1 MTNPPVVPYVAI
13 AMQLGGH
20 PIFDL
25 LTHLVQLLERI

>member
-13 AMQLGGH
+13 AQYLGGH

-25 LTHLVQLLERI
+25 LTHIVQLLERI